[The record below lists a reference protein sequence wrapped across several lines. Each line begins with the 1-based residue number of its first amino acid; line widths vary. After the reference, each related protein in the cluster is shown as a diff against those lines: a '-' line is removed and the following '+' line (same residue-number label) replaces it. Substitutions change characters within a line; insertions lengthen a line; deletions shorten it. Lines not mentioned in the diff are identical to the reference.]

1 MSSFFKHLGMVA
13 FALLPILS
21 SAALQT
27 GKVQVGK
34 VSGTVTIIDAKAQR
48 KPLANGAT
56 FQEGSLVET
65 GVNSTAELVFSNGA
79 SVVLT
84 PNTLIELRTFRQV
97 PSAGI
102 TDPYRQIE
110 KDPSP
115 SVTELEVPR
124 GKIIGEVRKLNALST
139 FTVKTPAGLVRIR
152 GTVFTVEYRIGPDG
166 IGHIVVDC
174 VRGSVE
180 TTIFSSNAGPVT
192 VEPGMQ
198 ASSAVASAALINSLA
213 RANGAA
219 PAAPGAPK
227 AAAPSAAPS
236 AATLAVLSQP
246 VQIMLYPIPA
256 EDMAAIAALL
266 GANSTLPAEVAATVN
281 AMAQT
286 MPTRTQIFAGGI
298 GGAPNK
304 SFGTVITGAQVT
316 DTVANDPKV
325 GAPGGPMNTTTG
337 GSSSLDD
344 TLKKITDNVDRTVEQ
359 KQVNPTP
366 TGV

>member
-34 VSGTVTIIDAKAQR
+34 VSGTVTIIDAKSQR

-65 GVNSTAELVFSNGA
+65 GLNSTAELVFSNGA

-84 PNTLIELRTFRQV
+84 PNTLLQLRTFRQV

-102 TDPYRQIE
+102 IDPYRQIE

-124 GKIIGEVRKLNALST
+124 GKIIGEVRKLNSLST

-152 GTVFTVEYRIGPDG
+152 GTVFAIEYRVSADG
-166 IGHIVVDC
+166 MGRIVVDC

-180 TTIFSSNAGPVT
+180 TTVYSSNAGPIN

-198 ASSAVASAALINSLA
+198 ASSSVASAALINSLA
-213 RANGAA
+213 NAT
-219 PAAPGAPK
+219 GAPK
-227 AAAPSAAPS
+227 GPAPS
-236 AATLAVLSQP
+236 AATLAALSQP
-246 VQIMLYPIPA
+246 VQIMLHPIPA
-256 EDMAAIAALL
+256 EDMAAIGALL
-266 GANSTLPAEVAATVN
+266 GANSTLNVEVATTIN

-286 MPTRTQIFAGGI
+286 VPTRAQIFPNGP

-304 SFGTVITGAQVT
+304 AFAAVITDPLPADVVVT
-316 DTVANDPKV
+316 RV
-325 GAPGGPMNTTTG
+325 GQNGPNGPMSTTSG

-344 TLKKITDNVDRTVEQ
+344 TLKKISDNVDRTVEQ
-359 KQVNPTP
+359 KQINPTP
-366 TGV
+366 TGI